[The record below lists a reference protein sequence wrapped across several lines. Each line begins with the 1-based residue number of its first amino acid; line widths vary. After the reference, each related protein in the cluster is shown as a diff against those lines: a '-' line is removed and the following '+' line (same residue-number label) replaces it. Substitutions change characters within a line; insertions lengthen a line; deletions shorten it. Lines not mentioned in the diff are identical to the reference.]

1 MSRPF
6 TGGIAYPIL
15 LLLIA
20 MVSIQTGA
28 TIAKSMFPIVG
39 APGATALRLLFAAA
53 ILMLVFRPWRALPR
67 GRAWRALALYGVAL
81 GCMNLFYYMSLRT
94 LPLGVAIALE
104 FTGPL
109 LVAIAGSRRLLDF
122 LWVVLA
128 IAGLLLLLPIG
139 VGASDIDPVGA
150 AFALLAGAFWA
161 GYILFGQ
168 KAGGDHGASS
178 VAWGT
183 MFAAIVIVPVGVA
196 DAGAALFTPA
206 VIPMALGV
214 AILSTAF
221 PYTLEMVALTRMPSR
236 VFGTLMSIEPAIGA
250 LSGLLILGE
259 KLAPVQWAAIA
270 AIVAA
275 SLGAALTIGAK
286 KADESVVPVPV
297 AD

>member
-1 MSRPF
+1 MSRAF
-6 TGGIAYPIL
+6 TGSIAYPITL
-15 LLLIA
+15 LVIA
-20 MVSIQTGA
+20 MISIQTGA
-28 TIAKSMFPIVG
+28 TIAKSLFPIVG
-39 APGATALRLLFAAA
+39 APGASALRLFFAAI
-53 ILMLVFRPWRALPR
+53 ILMIALRPWRAMPK
-67 GRAWRALALYGVAL
+67 GRAWWSLAFYGVAL
-81 GCMNLFYYMSLRT
+81 GSMNLLYYMALRT

-109 LVAIAGSRRLLDF
+109 LVAILGSRKILDF
-122 LWVVLA
+122 LWVLLA

-150 AFALLAGAFWA
+150 AYALAAGGFWA
-161 GYILFGQ
+161 AYILFGK
-168 KAGGDHGASS
+168 KAGGDHGANS

-183 MFAAIVIVPVGVA
+183 VFAAIIVVPLGVI

-206 VIPMALGV
+206 IIPMALGV

-250 LSGLLILGE
+250 LSGLIILGE
-259 KLAPVQWAAIA
+259 KLATVQWVAIG

-275 SLGAALTIGAK
+275 SLGAALTIGERTA
-286 KADESVVPVPV
+286 PVPV